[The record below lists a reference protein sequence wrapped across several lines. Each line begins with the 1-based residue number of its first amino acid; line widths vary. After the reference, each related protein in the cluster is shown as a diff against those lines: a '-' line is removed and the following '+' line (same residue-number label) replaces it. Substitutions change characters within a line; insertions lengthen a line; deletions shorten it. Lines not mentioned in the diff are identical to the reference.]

1 MDANCQSTTAKSCW
15 WSVVINNPTEQDRLA
30 LLNPPD
36 WVKNLSY
43 QDEIAPTTGT
53 LHIQGALNTQSV
65 RFSAIK
71 NWLPRANIQACY
83 KSAKALQNY
92 CKKSKTSV
100 EGTYF
105 EFHRDEPSGEKVIV
119 EPPTEPLLDALLTIG
134 RQFGPEFVNSDP
146 AEIYRISLGEMILA
160 YPHLLNTLTAN
171 RVGPTWNLLYLVMK
185 KLAEEHAEMSAEFIE
200 EEDSGQGQIKWD
212 MPDTPEEIVQP

>member
-1 MDANCQSTTAKSCW
+1 MDANCQSTAKSCW
-15 WSVVINNPTEQDRLA
+15 WSIVINNPTEQDRLA
-30 LLNPPD
+30 LLNPAD

-83 KSAKALQNY
+83 KSAKALENY
-92 CKKSKTSV
+92 CKKSKTAV
-100 EGTYF
+100 EGTYT
-105 EFHRDEPSGEKVIV
+105 EFHRDDKTSGQTVIV
-119 EPPTEPLLDALLTIG
+119 EPMDPLLDALLTIG
-134 RQFGPEFVNSDP
+134 RQFGPEFVNSEP

-160 YPHLLNTLTAN
+160 YPRLINTLTAN
-171 RVGPTWNLLYLVMK
+171 KVAPTWNLLSNVMRA
-185 KLAEEHAEMSAEFIE
+185 LAEEHAEMSAELLE
-200 EEDSGQGQIKWD
+200 DEDSGQGQIKWD
-212 MPDTPEEIVQP
+212 MPDTPDDFPEP